1 MAMESRGRISTEAK
15 EGRYEG
21 GAEQMGST
29 EGKASE
35 AEVIIEGVRRGDGRR
50 GGVAQRPLPR
60 LRVELMTSKRRP
72 FRECSVVVI

>member
-1 MAMESRGRISTEAK
+1 
-15 EGRYEG
+15 
-21 GAEQMGST
+21 MGST

-35 AEVIIEGVRRGDGRR
+35 AEVIIEGVRRDDGRS